1 MGMETVEAMAQHNEL
16 AAAEREGAAPTA
28 GAFVWPVLPG
38 RSEAWRRF
46 VQEML
51 GARRREFEASCQR
64 LGITRELAWLMQ
76 LGQGEVAV
84 LYVEARQADRVMHD
98 LAVSDLPFDRWYT
111 QQVRELLGVD
121 LRELSKRAPGE
132 LLFAWLGGETCQPER

>member
-1 MGMETVEAMAQHNEL
+1 MAKHNEL
-16 AAAEREGAAPTA
+16 AAAEHEGVAPTA

-51 GARRREFEASCQR
+51 GARRCEYEASCQR

-84 LYVEARQADRVMHD
+84 LYIEARELDRVMHD

-121 LRELSKRAPGE
+121 LRELSTRAPGE
-132 LLFAWLGGETCQPER
+132 LLFAWQGGKTCQLEK